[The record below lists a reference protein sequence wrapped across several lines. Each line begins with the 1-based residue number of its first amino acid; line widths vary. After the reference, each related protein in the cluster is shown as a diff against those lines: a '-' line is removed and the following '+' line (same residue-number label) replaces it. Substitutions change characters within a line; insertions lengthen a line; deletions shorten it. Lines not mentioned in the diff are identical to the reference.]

1 MAITKCP
8 VCRKRIS
15 SRAASCPYCHEDV
28 TGDDQELAARQRSQ
42 YRKKTNSLKMQLAL
56 AMTLLVICIGLMLL
70 ETSQGKS
77 PPSPWYI
84 GISLAASG
92 WYVATRLR
100 IFFANR

>member
-1 MAITKCP
+1 MAITVCP

-15 SRAASCPYCHEDV
+15 SRAASCPHCHEDV
-28 TGDDQELAARQRSQ
+28 SGDDQGITARQRSQ
-42 YRKKTNSLKMQLAL
+42 YRKKTNKLKMQLAL

>member
-1 MAITKCP
+1 MAITLCP

-15 SRAASCPYCHEDV
+15 SRATSCPHCHEDV

-42 YRKKTNSLKMQLAL
+42 HRKKSNNMKMQLAI

-84 GISLAASG
+84 GISLAASS
-92 WYVATRLR
+92 WYVVTRLR